1 MFIFI
6 MKFNLITYDP
16 TLFSVRGGKNHCFD
30 HTFEDDTIPDH
41 HVVECLVHGFVNQV
55 FDICV
60 HNTPY
65 LKWICIDT
73 PVKCKGLNKNIH
85 EIVSKTIDQATF
97 HLVKGVIKEVYVISN
112 NPWSLKE
119 VKGMLLFEKCLL
131 NPLYLGKVKNTCAKK
146 LVFNK
151 TWVKWNWISFLG
163 KCSCTSPTHLH

>member
-1 MFIFI
+1 
-6 MKFNLITYDP
+6 
-16 TLFSVRGGKNHCFD
+16 
-30 HTFEDDTIPDH
+30 
-41 HVVECLVHGFVNQV
+41 
-55 FDICV
+55 
-60 HNTPY
+60 
-65 LKWICIDT
+65 
-73 PVKCKGLNKNIH
+73 LNKNIH

-151 TWVKWNWISFLG
+151 T
-163 KCSCTSPTHLH
+163 